1 MFHLQ
6 IREFLNNVCEQIK
19 YKPIRG
25 EIAQEM
31 ENHLKE
37 TAESLVLEGLTE
49 KEAEQKAI
57 NQMGNAEE
65 IGKKLNQIHRP
76 KLDWKLLLLTG
87 ILLAFGGL
95 VTFTRAVN
103 CWNYIDNTGAFPY
116 YSASLSQYI
125 FTLVVG
131 TILSIGIY
139 FMDYRKLLKMPK
151 TLYGL
156 ATLLLIFARMSGY
169 QVNGLKA
176 YISILGRVGYTPA
189 LAVPLYILAFIG
201 FLQKIDTNKNLK
213 IAFWEKEIKVNL
225 GILKIIVL
233 SAISLIV
240 LECVPATVLM
250 FILGTIYLV
259 IATVRLLESQINRK
273 IYLAILWGI
282 PVVLGLTFI
291 IFAMPM
297 LGNRLIVSFVP
308 EQDPAGGGWIGV
320 NQKMILESANLFG
333 KADDMSNAI
342 SMFDEGT
349 NFAFISILAHYGWFV
364 AMGMVIAIVFFSV
377 KLMMSA
383 RKIKDVPGR
392 LIVVGIA
399 GLFILQSVFNLLMNL
414 NLGVKSNV
422 NIPFISYGRQDLI
435 LNMMCLALVLAVY
448 RRKDILTK
456 RRG

>member
-6 IREFLNNVCEQIK
+6 IKEFLEHICQQIK

-37 TAESLVLEGLTE
+37 TMENFVSEGLSE
-49 KEAEQKAI
+49 EEAEQQAI
-57 NQMGNAEE
+57 KQMGNAEE

-76 KLDWKLLLLTG
+76 KLDWKLLALTV
-87 ILLAFGGL
+87 IMLIFGGL

-103 CWNYIDNTGAFPY
+103 CWNYIDHTGAFPY
-116 YSASLSQYI
+116 YASMWQYV
-125 FTLVVG
+125 FTLAVG
-131 TILSIGIY
+131 AVLSIAIY
-139 FMDYRKLLKMPK
+139 FIDYRKLLNMPK
-151 TLYGL
+151 ILYVI
-156 ATLLLIFARMSGY
+156 ATFLLIYTKMFGY

-176 YISILGRVGYTPA
+176 YIFILGRGGFAPA
-189 LAVPLYILAFIG
+189 FAVPLYILAFIG
-201 FLQKIDTNKNLK
+201 FLQKIDINKNLK
-213 IAFWEKEIKVNL
+213 IAFLEKEIKVNL
-225 GILKIIVL
+225 DVLKIIVL
-233 SAISLIV
+233 SAISLMV

-250 FILGTIYLV
+250 FILGMIYLV
-259 IATVRLLESQINRK
+259 IATVKLLESKNNRK
-273 IYLAILWGI
+273 LYLAILWGI
-282 PVVLGLTFI
+282 PVVLGLAFI
-291 IFAMPM
+291 LFAMPM
-297 LGNRLIVSFVP
+297 LGNRLIGSFAP
-308 EQDPAGGGWIGV
+308 EQDPAGRGWLGV

-333 KADDMSNAI
+333 EADNMSGAI
-342 SMFDEGT
+342 SLFDEGT
-349 NFAFISILAHYGWFV
+349 NFAFISILAHYGWIV
-364 AMGMVIAIVFFSV
+364 AISMVIAIVFFSV

-383 RKIKDVPGR
+383 RKIKDVPGK

-414 NLGVKSNV
+414 NFGIKSNV

-456 RRG
+456 RRE

>member
-1 MFHLQ
+1 MQ

-25 EIAQEM
+25 EIAQEI

-37 TAESLVLEGLTE
+37 TTESLVLEGLTE

-76 KLDWKLLLLTG
+76 KLDWKLLLLTV

-103 CWNYIDNTGAFPY
+103 CYDYIDEKGVFPY
-116 YSASLSQYI
+116 YATMPQYI
-125 FTLVVG
+125 VTLTVG
-131 TILSIGIY
+131 AVLSIGVY

-156 ATLLLIFARMSGY
+156 ATVLLIFARMSGY
-169 QVNGLKA
+169 QVNELKA

-213 IAFWEKEIKVNL
+213 IAFLEKEIKVNL
-225 GILKIIVL
+225 DVLKIIVL

-259 IATVRLLESQINRK
+259 IATVKLLESKINRK

-282 PVVLGLTFI
+282 PLVLGLTFI

-308 EQDPAGGGWIGV
+308 EQDPAGGGWVGV

-333 KADDMSNAI
+333 EADDMSNAI

-364 AMGMVIAIVFFSV
+364 AIGMVIAIVFFSV

-414 NLGVKSNV
+414 NLGIKSNV

-456 RRG
+456 RRE